1 MKEDRG
7 KSRRERQRVHLGE
20 KNREWDRVWEEM
32 RSDIKWERVVE
43 PFGEKKKSYTLNVE
57 KASSLRRK
65 GVANL
70 LPQKKEGWQFTVFHY
85 VIRKTPGQS
94 KQ

>member
-43 PFGEKKKSYTLNVE
+43 PFGEKKKKLYF
-57 KASSLRRK
+57 KC
-65 GVANL
+65 
-70 LPQKKEGWQFTVFHY
+70 
-85 VIRKTPGQS
+85 
-94 KQ
+94 